1 MNGDSYSSRGMAST
15 NALPRIR
22 KHEIDASHPN
32 ADAGRHGSSRD
43 YYVSL
48 DPNGQQFSRLLRRLE
63 AAMLGMHT
71 NLLA

>member
-22 KHEIDASHPN
+22 KHETDSSHPN

-48 DPNGQQFSRLLRRLE
+48 DPNRQQFLRLLRRHE